1 MLSKLVQ
8 PQATQHL
15 QQLLENCDDVQA
27 ALVVTVDGN
36 LCAMQQ
42 KGDYALERLATMGSS
57 LMSLGDTI
65 TAELKM
71 GNCDNII
78 SENEQGIVAF
88 MHINDKLVLI
98 SITTHKNALGMLLS
112 HSRRCAKSMA
122 KELGNL

>member
-1 MLSKLVQ
+1 MLAKLIQ
-8 PQATQHL
+8 PKVTP
-15 QQLLENCDDVQA
+15 LLERLLRDCDDIHA

-36 LCAMQQ
+36 MCAMQQ
-42 KGDYALERLATMGSS
+42 KKNYTLERLASMGSS

-71 GNCDNII
+71 GVCNNII
-78 SENEQGIVAF
+78 SENEQGIIAF

-112 HSRRCAKSMA
+112 HSRRCAQNMA
-122 KELGNL
+122 QEVGNL